1 MKLSKKNLP
10 TLLLLLFLGML
21 IGSLAWELL
30 ERLIHYLG
38 SDFSL
43 TLKNAIQLFDIY
55 VLSLW
60 FRANPGTLVGL
71 IGGAVLFWRI

>member
-21 IGSLAWELL
+21 IGSLGWELL

-43 TLKNAIQLFDIY
+43 TLKNPIQLFDIY
-55 VLSLW
+55 VLALW
-60 FRANPGTLVGL
+60 FRANPGTLVGF
-71 IGGAVLFWRI
+71 IGGTVLFWRI